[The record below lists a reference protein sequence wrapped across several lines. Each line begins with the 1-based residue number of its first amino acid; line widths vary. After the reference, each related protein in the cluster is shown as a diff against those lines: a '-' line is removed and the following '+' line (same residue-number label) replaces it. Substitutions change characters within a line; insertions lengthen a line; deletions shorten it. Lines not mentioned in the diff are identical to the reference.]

1 MSAENPT
8 EMDILDAMFGTVKT
22 YNQLAQMQ
30 LDQVQVAKDDN
41 DPLAVIKAQDEVID
55 TLIKSNKKWA
65 EITDQISQMVKKLQ
79 N

>member
-8 EMDILDAMFGTVKT
+8 EMDILNAMFGTVKT

-41 DPLAVIKAQDEVID
+41 DPLAVIKTQDEVID

-65 EITDQISQMVKKLQ
+65 EITDQISQMVEKLQ
-79 N
+79 K

>member
-30 LDQVQVAKDDN
+30 LDQVQVAKDD
-41 DPLAVIKAQDEVID
+41 
-55 TLIKSNKKWA
+55 
-65 EITDQISQMVKKLQ
+65 
-79 N
+79 

>member
-41 DPLAVIKAQDEVID
+41 NPLAVIKAQDEVID

-65 EITDQISQMVKKLQ
+65 EITDQISQMFEELQ
-79 N
+79 K